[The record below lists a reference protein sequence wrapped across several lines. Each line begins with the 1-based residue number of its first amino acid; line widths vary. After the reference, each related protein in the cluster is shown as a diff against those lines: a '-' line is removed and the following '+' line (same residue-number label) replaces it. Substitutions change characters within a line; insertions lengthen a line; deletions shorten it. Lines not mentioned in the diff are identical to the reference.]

1 VWGCQLEVSL
11 KRLAVLAFAIALLAP
26 VGANAAVIQT
36 KPIVKNAVMVV
47 NGVSFHANDAGLI
60 TIPDALLRMDGGVPG
75 NVRMAAPKT
84 PLRRGGYAEFSRWFG
99 TQGGRRPLT
108 AAFRT
113 FYPFNFRFLGPEG
126 RRIERKDIHRM
137 SIRSGIGE
145 VKTRVGA
152 DIHKPWT
159 LEAQRVVSRQG
170 GPVISNVQYRVRSV
184 LVSGTNV
191 VTQSRESFYPATARY
206 SWIDLIYFKVKFTA
220 FDAFFKFPIG
230 DGVIITYPDGR
241 QEMRAFEKDGQ
252 ILIPALPRGRY
263 QVSVDAPGFS
273 FTRPLALTRDQ
284 DVKLQVISYVD
295 IAVVLLLLMTLAITL
310 VVYPRRHRFGFGG
323 GGPAGGAQ
331 TGRPRRRGGL
341 PGRRFRR
348 LLHLTQGRDGGE
360 QR

>member
-1 VWGCQLEVSL
+1 L
-11 KRLAVLAFAIALLAP
+11 KRLAVLAFALALIAPAA
-26 VGANAAVIQT
+26 ANAAVIQT

-47 NGVSFHANDAGLI
+47 GGVSFRANDAGVI
-60 TIPDALLRMDGGVPG
+60 NIPDALIQMDGGVPG
-75 NVRMAAPKT
+75 NVRMATEKT
-84 PLRRGGYAEFSRWFG
+84 PLRRGGYAVFSRWFG

-108 AAFRT
+108 AAFRA

-126 RRIERKDIHRM
+126 QAIKRTDVHRM
-137 SIRSGIGE
+137 LIRSGIGQSI
-145 VKTRVGA
+145 VRTGP
-152 DIHKPWT
+152 DIHRPWM

-170 GPVISNVQYRVRSV
+170 GPVISNIQYRVRTV

-206 SWIDLIYFKVKFTA
+206 SWINLIYFKVKFTA

-230 DGVIITYPDGR
+230 DGVLITYPDGKT
-241 QEMRAFEKDGQ
+241 EMRAFEKDGQ

-284 DVKLQVISYVD
+284 DVQLQVISYVD

-310 VVYPRRHRFGFGG
+310 VVYPRRHRFGFGKAP
-323 GGPAGGAQ
+323 PADGKPA
-331 TGRPRRRGGL
+331 RPRRRLRGGL
-341 PGRRFRR
+341 GGRHIRR
-348 LLHLTQGRDGGE
+348 LLPPPDGRDGGD
-360 QR
+360 R